1 MAIMKLIVTLTLF
14 QKDFFTRKKRVFT
27 NISLITRN
35 ALNYLPLKDVME
47 ILEYDIFR
55 NRTNCMLITDGS
67 ELVTIPKNGAT
78 AKREGVSFRI
88 DPLIMINKERF
99 ISLRS
104 VNRLLNVDFL
114 VNRKA
119 KRVFIRQPGRYIIT
133 IKGDTVK
140 KLSRL
145 LNTSVKKLLS
155 INKNLKEPIPTGI
168 KVTIPTIDFDAI
180 PQVKSSEKAKIKQEP
195 EKSPAIIALGR
206 SLMGT
211 RYQFGAG
218 PYPRSKR
225 FDCSSFTQYIFGK
238 NGVSLRR
245 TSSSQARVG
254 RRITQKE
261 IEAGDLIFF
270 RRDRYS
276 DNRIGHVGVDIG
288 GGKMIN
294 TYKSPPGVT
303 ITKWRSPYWLKRYV
317 TAREIL

>member
-1 MAIMKLIVTLTLF
+1 MTTTNLIVTLTLF

-27 NISLITRN
+27 NIGIITRN
-35 ALNYLPLKDVME
+35 TLNYLPLKDVME
-47 ILEYDIFR
+47 ILEYDTLK
-55 NRTNCMLITDGS
+55 NCTNSILITDGS
-67 ELVTIPKNGAT
+67 ELVTIPQNGAI

-119 KRVFIRQPGRYIIT
+119 KRVSIRQPGRFIIT
-133 IKGDTVK
+133 IKGDTFK

-155 INKNLKEPIPTGI
+155 VNKDLKEPIPPGI

-180 PQVKSSEKAKIKQEP
+180 PQRKSTGMAKIKQEP
-195 EKSPAIIALGR
+195 EKAPAIIALGR
-206 SLMGT
+206 SLIGT

-238 NGVSLRR
+238 NGIVLPR
-245 TSSSQARVG
+245 TSSSQARYG
-254 RRITQKE
+254 RTITQKD
-261 IEAGDLIFF
+261 IEPGDLIFF

-288 GGKMIN
+288 NGNMIN
-294 TYKSPPGVT
+294 TYQSPPGVT